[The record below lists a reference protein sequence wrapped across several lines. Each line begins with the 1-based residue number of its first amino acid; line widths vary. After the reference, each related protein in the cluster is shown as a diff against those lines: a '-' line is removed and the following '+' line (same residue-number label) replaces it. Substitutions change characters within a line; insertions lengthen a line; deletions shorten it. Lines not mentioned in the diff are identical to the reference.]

1 MKTVLT
7 LLVDCAGVFEGS
19 RTAAANMPVKKFI
32 GCLPPSLPVRILR
45 YSDTAMWHIGP
56 EPVLAGDLEWT
67 DIPSGGYLSSLAHA
81 ANLAGQSLQIA
92 PDVQNIVLLISDGA
106 LSDPEEI
113 LQAVLAKRFD
123 PSVIRAAV
131 PLTTDVD
138 SAVLRMFAGD
148 NVYDPSVLL
157 DPRPFLS
164 SFGESPA
171 PSVSHPATGQIVLS
185 CTIALDGGDSFS
197 LSVAGVDLDQVKEEM
212 KTSLAGFGTRDDQ
225 IRQKIAEYISRVLS
239 PFPFLFSLFWVPVS
253 CVNPVLL
260 LPKEHSTPQF
270 QYLCPPI

>member
-113 LQAVLAKRFD
+113 
-123 PSVIRAAV
+123 
-131 PLTTDVD
+131 
-138 SAVLRMFAGD
+138 
-148 NVYDPSVLL
+148 

-197 LSVAGVDLDQVKEEM
+197 LSVAGTDLDQVKEEM
-212 KTSLAGFGTRDDQ
+212 KTSLAGFGTRDVQ
-225 IRQKIAEYISRVLS
+225 IRQKIAEYISRVL
-239 PFPFLFSLFWVPVS
+239 
-253 CVNPVLL
+253 
-260 LPKEHSTPQF
+260 
-270 QYLCPPI
+270 

>member
-1 MKTVLT
+1 
-7 LLVDCAGVFEGS
+7 
-19 RTAAANMPVKKFI
+19 
-32 GCLPPSLPVRILR
+32 
-45 YSDTAMWHIGP
+45 MWHIGP

-113 LQAVLAKRFD
+113 VQAVLAKRFD

-131 PLTTDVD
+131 PLTTDAD

-197 LSVAGVDLDQVKEEM
+197 LSVAGTDIDQVKEEM

-225 IRQKIAEYISRVLS
+225 IRQKIAEYISRVL
-239 PFPFLFSLFWVPVS
+239 
-253 CVNPVLL
+253 
-260 LPKEHSTPQF
+260 
-270 QYLCPPI
+270 

>member
-197 LSVAGVDLDQVKEEM
+197 LSVAGMDLDQVKEEM
-212 KTSLAGFGTRDDQ
+212 KTSLAGFGTRDVQ
-225 IRQKIAEYISRVLS
+225 IRQKIAEYISRVL
-239 PFPFLFSLFWVPVS
+239 
-253 CVNPVLL
+253 
-260 LPKEHSTPQF
+260 
-270 QYLCPPI
+270 

>member
-106 LSDPEEI
+106 LSDPEE
-113 LQAVLAKRFD
+113 
-123 PSVIRAAV
+123 
-131 PLTTDVD
+131 D

-197 LSVAGVDLDQVKEEM
+197 LSVAGTDLDQVKEEM
-212 KTSLAGFGTRDDQ
+212 KTSLAGFGTRDVQ
-225 IRQKIAEYISRVLS
+225 IRQKIAEYISRVL
-239 PFPFLFSLFWVPVS
+239 
-253 CVNPVLL
+253 
-260 LPKEHSTPQF
+260 
-270 QYLCPPI
+270 